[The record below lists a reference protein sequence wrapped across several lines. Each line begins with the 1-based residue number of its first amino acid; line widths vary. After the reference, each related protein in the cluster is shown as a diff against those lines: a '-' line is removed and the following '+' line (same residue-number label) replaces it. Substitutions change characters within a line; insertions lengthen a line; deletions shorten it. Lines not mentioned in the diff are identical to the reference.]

1 MVLLLF
7 FITFDGSI
15 LTLCSSN
22 ITCVSSFVTFGGSL
36 YFFFSHLIVSFSHYA
51 VPISHF
57 IVLLSHLVVPLFSL
71 KFDGS
76 IVTLGNTNI
85 ASDSTFVTFSCTLLF
100 ILKFDSSIITL
111 GSTNITSD
119 RTVVT
124 FGGTLFFF
132 LYLLIQL
139 LQWVVPI
146 SHLTIILHLGPL
158 LKSLFY
164 LLITAY
170 HNSNFLKVIKKF
182 RSKIYKKKNASQE
195 ISPTTIITIVQKKK
209 KKNSWNYLGF
219 FHIYLNIPINFLCIS
234 SSSSH
239 HI

>member
-1 MVLLLF
+1 MVPSLYCAIPTLHVTVFFFHIWWFSYFFLSHLTVPFSHCAVPTSHVSVLLSHLVVP
-7 FITFDGSI
+7 FI
-15 LTLCSSN
+15 
-22 ITCVSSFVTFGGSL
+22 
-36 YFFFSHLIVSFSHYA
+36 FFFSHLIVPFSHYA

-111 GSTNITSD
+111 DSTNITSD

-132 LYLLIQL
+132 LYLIIQL

-182 RSKIYKKKNASQE
+182 RSKIYKKK
-195 ISPTTIITIVQKKK
+195 KKK
-209 KKNSWNYLGF
+209 C
-219 FHIYLNIPINFLCIS
+219 IPRN
-234 SSSSH
+234 
-239 HI
+239 